1 MTTSVLTMNWVP
13 TPSDGLNTE
22 TLTAQLDAEQEIS
35 SLLTTH
41 MSTNG
46 NSAVLHRSEHV
57 SFLLSFLKDKLHP
70 AFTALDAS
78 RPWLLYW
85 CVHSLALL
93 DRQLDEQAQNRVVAT
108 LDSCFNQ
115 QTGGYG
121 GGPGQLSHLAPSYA
135 AVSTLCYMGKRGWDS
150 IDRPGM
156 YKFLMSLK
164 QPDGSFIMHNG
175 GEVDVRGCY
184 CALVIASLLNILT
197 PDLARNTTEFIAS
210 CQTYEG
216 GLASSAAAVA
226 AVSSSPHA
234 NTSTAPPLGEAHGGY
249 AFCALASHVMLRA
262 LDDPTNPAHVETQAT
277 SRRRLDLDN
286 LLRWS
291 CSMQAMPIE
300 GGGFRGRTNKLVDGC
315 YSLWCGGLFG
325 LLGGLMAEQQTLEE
339 AQDDDLFDRRALQE
353 YVLYAAQAPRGGLR
367 DKPGK
372 HPDGYHTC
380 YNLTGLSAAQHQ
392 QVLKPQGVDA
402 KRTSFVSPFDDKSAI
417 VSEDV
422 DGQEEEI
429 RNVEMILGENES
441 RELAEIRMKE
451 QWSRAVAWTE
461 GHKIIVGDPGNEILP
476 AHPVLNLVQS
486 HCLDMLNYFYSQ
498 A

>member
-1 MTTSVLTMNWVP
+1 MATSVLAMNWVP
-13 TPSDGLNTE
+13 TPTDGLQSD

-41 MSTNG
+41 MTTNG
-46 NSAVLHRSEHV
+46 SSAVLHRAEHV
-57 SFLLSFLKDKLHP
+57 AFLSSFLRDKLHS

-85 CVHSLALL
+85 CIHSLALL
-93 DRQLDEQAQNRVVAT
+93 DRQVDDSAQDRVIAT
-108 LDSCFNQ
+108 LASCHNPK
-115 QTGGYG
+115 TGGYG

-135 AVSTLCYMGKRGWDS
+135 TVSTLCYMGQRGWDS
-150 IDRPGM
+150 IDRRAQGSRALTPGM

-164 QPDGSFIMHNG
+164 QPDGSFIMHKG

-184 CALVIASLLNILT
+184 CALVIASLLNMLT
-197 PDLARNTTEFIAS
+197 PELAHNTSQFIAS

-216 GLASSAAAVA
+216 GLASSAATVDSATT
-226 AVSSSPHA
+226 
-234 NTSTAPPLGEAHGGY
+234 NAPPLGEAHGGY
-249 AFCALASHVMLRA
+249 AFCALASYAMLRP
-262 LDDPTNPAHVETQAT
+262 LDDPNSPANAAPRTDKT
-277 SRRRLDLDN
+277 RKRLDLDN

-325 LLGGLMAEQQTLEE
+325 LLGGLIAERGLDFQT
-339 AQDDDLFDRRALQE
+339 DLYDRSALQE

-380 YNLTGLSAAQHQ
+380 YNLSGLTAAQHQ
-392 QVLKPQGVDA
+392 HVLERKTVEA
-402 KRTSFVSPFDDKSAI
+402 KRTAFVSPF
-417 VSEDV
+417 SESGVVDV
-422 DGQEEEI
+422 DG
-429 RNVEMILGENES
+429 RTMANPEMMIGDNES
-441 RELAEIRMKE
+441 QEQAQKRMRE
-451 QWSRAVAWTE
+451 QWSRAVAWQE
-461 GHKIIVGDPGNEILP
+461 GEKMIVGDQGNEVLP
-476 AHPVLNLVQS
+476 AHPIFNLVQT
-486 HCLDMLNYFYSQ
+486 HCLAMLNYFYRQ